1 MKTVKEARLE
11 AGLTQAKMA
20 EIMGIPKR
28 TIEAWEAGD
37 RTPPAYVERLVIAEL
52 ERIGEKMKKYED
64 MSVKEMTDAQLVE
77 VIDSQS
83 SYADSKELDELLARA
98 DIDPTQEP
106 YVVNGEPQVD
116 PDDIYEEAKKKL
128 GL

>member
-64 MSVKEMTDAQLVE
+64 MSVKEMT
-77 VIDSQS
+77 
-83 SYADSKELDELLARA
+83 
-98 DIDPTQEP
+98 
-106 YVVNGEPQVD
+106 
-116 PDDIYEEAKKKL
+116 
-128 GL
+128 

>member
-37 RTPPAYVERLVIAEL
+37 RTPPEYVERLVIAEL
-52 ERIGEKMKKYED
+52 KRIGEK
-64 MSVKEMTDAQLVE
+64 
-77 VIDSQS
+77 
-83 SYADSKELDELLARA
+83 
-98 DIDPTQEP
+98 EP
-106 YVVNGEPQVD
+106 YVAVDGESQAD
-116 PDDIYEEAKKKL
+116 PGDIYEGTKNKL